1 MELDDNSIYSLLL
14 CYLKGTNYLIDEK
27 LIIEKI
33 KLIYNE
39 NNNYDPSLINELIKN
54 NSIGFTYRC
63 VECGR
68 DLGSINPRQL
78 CAKLYCDYNINK

>member
-1 MELDDNSIYSLLL
+1 MELDDNSNIRNIMLSL
-14 CYLKGTNYLIDEK
+14 LKGTNYLIDEE

-39 NNNYDPSLINELIKN
+39 NKNYDHSLINEIIKN

-68 DLGSINPRQL
+68 DLGEINPRQL
-78 CAKLYCDYNINK
+78 CAKLYCDYN